1 MTVVSG
7 ITTQDAVF
15 AHFAYSELAELA
27 SDESSAG
34 NARRIALFGDQKY
47 SPSLWNV
54 VARQSLLRLGQDY
67 QTFLRRGAP
76 ITPPAIVAPTIP
88 KPKDPPSTPLIRKA
102 IFRAPR
108 QSPLSSML
116 DSVSSDSELSKAAEA
131 VAGEMEERASQMH
144 IPELFRSV
152 APSSA
157 AVPSANAVV
166 AKPTSSIISSF
177 IAQAESHSRGL
188 VVGYCPVWLKE
199 SAMRWNKWFYRERLN
214 KAVEVCLPNR
224 ELDALIIE
232 GAADFYTLYAA
243 IELGNSA
250 IALRLYFPE
259 RRSVWCGSK
268 GHTTHHRSFP
278 LVSICN
284 RRVSDRGER
293 EVHTTDAR

>member
-15 AHFAYSELAELA
+15 AHFAYSELVELA

-34 NARRIALFGDQKY
+34 SARRTALFGDQKY

-54 VARQSLLRLGQDY
+54 LARQSLLRLGQDY

-76 ITPPAIVAPTIP
+76 VPPPVVVAPAIP

-102 IFRAPR
+102 IFKAPR
-108 QSPLSSML
+108 QSPLGSML

-157 AVPSANAVV
+157 AAPAANAVLP
-166 AKPTSSIISSF
+166 KPTSGIISSF
-177 IAQAESHSRGL
+177 IAQVESRSRDL
-188 VVGYCPVWLKE
+188 VVSWCPDWLKE
-199 SAMRWNKWFYRERLN
+199 SAMRWNKWFHRERLN
-214 KAVEVCLPNR
+214 KVVEVGLPNR

-232 GAADFYTLYAA
+232 GAANFH
-243 IELGNSA
+243 G
-250 IALRLYFPE
+250 F
-259 RRSVWCGSK
+259 
-268 GHTTHHRSFP
+268 
-278 LVSICN
+278 IC
-284 RRVSDRGER
+284 SY
-293 EVHTTDAR
+293 